1 MAEKFSKALLN
12 EMLAG
17 HPFRK
22 VMADCVMRIFS
33 GTAPASGDLGEAGTL
48 LCTISKASG
57 VVTQGEI
64 STAKQATINIT
75 AGTTGQTVIVAING
89 VDQTYAIPAGETGDM
104 RLIGLSVAKMLDQID
119 AIEAV
124 ANGGAADGHV
134 YVRSR
139 VPGLT
144 FTIAKGGGG
153 GGGTAT
159 WAITD
164 DVVANVRCDC
174 LQFDAPVDGV
184 ISKPAAEVWS
194 GVNAAAGTAT
204 HYRIVKSDDDGAEDT
219 TKTRPR
225 AQGSIST
232 SGAELNLSSVN
243 LAAGATTTIDS
254 FSLTLPAQ

>member
-17 HPFRK
+17 NPFRK

-33 GTAPASGDLGEAGTL
+33 GTAPATGDLGEAGTL

-57 VVTQGEI
+57 VVSPGEV
-64 STAKQATINIT
+64 STAKQATINVT
-75 AGTTGQTVIVAING
+75 VGTTGQTVIVAING
-89 VDQTYAIPAGETGDM
+89 VDHTYTIPIGETGDL
-104 RLIGLSVAKMLDQID
+104 RLIGLSVSKMLDQID

-124 ANGGAADGHV
+124 SNGGAADGHV
-134 YVRSR
+134 YIRSR

-144 FTIAKGGGG
+144 FTVAKGGGG

-159 WAITD
+159 WTIAD
-164 DVVANVRCDC
+164 DVVTNVRCDC
-174 LQFDAPVDGV
+174 LEFDAPTDGV
-184 ISKPAAEVWS
+184 ISKPPAEVWS
-194 GVNAAAGTAT
+194 GVNAAPGTAT